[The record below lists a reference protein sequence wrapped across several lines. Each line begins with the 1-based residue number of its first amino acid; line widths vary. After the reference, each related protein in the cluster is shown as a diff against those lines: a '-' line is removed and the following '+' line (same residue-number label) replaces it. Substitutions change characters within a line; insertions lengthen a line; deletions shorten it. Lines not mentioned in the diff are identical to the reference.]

1 MSYYLMRSGV
11 TTDPADLFLFFT
23 GIAGHTLNHE
33 FGPVTPTTQYYFT
46 ITANTSGGQSPP
58 AAIQAVQTS
67 SGMCKDGIIF
77 LYLFN
82 RLPRLI
88 GHVNI
93 GARHI

>member
-1 MSYYLMRSGV
+1 MLSGV
-11 TTDPADLFLFFT
+11 TTELADLFSFFT

-67 SGMCKDGIIF
+67 SGMCYYGIIF
-77 LYLFN
+77 SCALYGEGYSNL
-82 RLPRLI
+82 
-88 GHVNI
+88 
-93 GARHI
+93 HISLLDHDKTFV